1 MVITVLKQT
10 FQRSSPKE
18 LVYRDYINFDW
29 LTFKR
34 ELEEKLNQQIN
45 EYKHFEEIFLEVLNM
60 HAAIKRKLLRANH
73 VICSNM

>member
-1 MVITVLKQT
+1 MVITNLKQT

-18 LVYRDYINFDW
+18 LFYRDYKNFDK

-45 EYKHFEEIFLEVLNM
+45 EYKYIKQIFFEELNV
-60 HAAIKRKLLRANH
+60 HAPIKRKLP
-73 VICSNM
+73 CSLYDKGA